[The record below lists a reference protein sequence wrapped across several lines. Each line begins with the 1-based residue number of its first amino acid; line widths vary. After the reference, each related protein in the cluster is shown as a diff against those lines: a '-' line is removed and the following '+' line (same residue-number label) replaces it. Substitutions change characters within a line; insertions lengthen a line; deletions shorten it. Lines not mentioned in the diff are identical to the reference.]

1 MSVREQFLLP
11 QKSRF
16 ENSSLQG
23 PAQEPFDNEEVEEE
37 DVEEDGDD
45 DEEANV
51 VTVVQL
57 ALVGDPPPDCR
68 DEVAVVTD
76 HCQQQ
81 CDRLHQPIVNA
92 EDAFDENMKKI
103 TRMVT
108 LLLIR
113 MTPVIWA

>member
-16 ENSSLQG
+16 EDGSLQG
-23 PAQEPFDNEEVEEE
+23 LAQESLDDEEVEEE

-81 CDRLHQPIVNA
+81 CDCLYQPIDNA
-92 EDAFDENMKKI
+92 DDDMKKM
-103 TRMVT
+103 TRME
-108 LLLIR
+108 
-113 MTPVIWA
+113 